1 MKPNKTHKKN
11 RLLFLA
17 AAQVW
22 IAATPAS
29 HAQVFTDLNPVSVL
43 PTATYQFSAAGE
55 TFDGYVHNDGT
66 NSWLLVGCGRDGWQ
80 FDNDGQ
86 GSPAAVGVQVN
97 LGTSSA
103 FEPTL
108 YSDAI
113 INRLLVNAGSD
124 RSGDSYSARGRS
136 DWHGP
141 VSRGSLASG
150 HLSHPV
156 RRFRCRPCGL

>member
-1 MKPNKTHKKN
+1 VNSQNEQAAISSSCSGVERGNPSVPRSGPHGPQPCQYSPDWHLLIFCCRRNLR
-11 RLLFLA
+11 RL
-17 AAQVW
+17 
-22 IAATPAS
+22 
-29 HAQVFTDLNPVSVL
+29 
-43 PTATYQFSAAGE
+43 Y
-55 TFDGYVHNDGT
+55 YVHNDGT